1 VTTDGLS
8 RRHALV
14 GAAAIGAGLPLLSA
28 CSSDDPATTD
38 GAATNGAGI
47 TDGTLG
53 AVADIPEGSGVIFP
67 EAKVVVTQPVA
78 GDVKAFSAVCT
89 HQGCI
94 VSDVTD
100 TINCACH
107 LSKFSLEDGS
117 VVDGPAPSPLPEVAV
132 TVDSGEIS
140 LA

>member
-1 VTTDGLS
+1 MTTDGLS

-28 CSSDDPATTD
+28 CSGDPATTD
-38 GAATNGAGI
+38 GAATNGAG
-47 TDGTLG
+47 TTGGTLG

-67 EAKVVVTQPVA
+67 EAKVVVTQPAA

-107 LSKFSLEDGS
+107 LSRFSLEDGS

-132 TVDSGEIS
+132 TVDGGEIS